1 MSKIYVRKNGSASGS
16 GTIYDPFDDLFLAVS
31 ALSSGDTLDI
41 GPGTF
46 SPSYLDFS
54 IFNNVTVIS
63 CVDSVLNVGYLY
75 TSPEK
80 NILFKGGSWNVTNIS
95 VPVPSIVVTS
105 PLPAAEIL
113 ADSVVSLLYAS
124 IGVAQID
131 VFYAVNGGAEVSFDS
146 GVSVSGSYSFDTS
159 TLGLAAA
166 DDLVIIIKDAAQH
179 LTSGSVALVV
189 YGEFTVLGYIE
200 EEYLVSIMNSKLII
214 D

>member
-1 MSKIYVRKNGSASGS
+1 VAKVYARKNGLPSGS
-16 GTIYDPFDDLFLAVS
+16 GTIYDPFNDLSLAVS

-46 SPSYLDFS
+46 FPSYLDFS
-54 IFNNVTVIS
+54 VLNNVTVIS
-63 CVDSVLNVGYLY
+63 CVDSFLNVGYLY

-80 NILFKGGSWNVTNIS
+80 NILFKGGNWNVTNIS

-105 PLPAAEIL
+105 PLPSAEIL
-113 ADSVVSLLYAS
+113 ADSVVPLLYTS
-124 IGVAQID
+124 IGAAQID
-131 VFYAVNGGAEVSFDS
+131 VFYTVNGGAEVSFDS

-159 TLGLAAA
+159 TLGLVAA
-166 DDLVIIIKDAAQH
+166 DDLVIIIKDVAQP

-189 YGEFTVLGYIE
+189 SGEFTVLGYIDG
-200 EEYLVSIMNSKLII
+200 EYLVSIMNSKLIM

>member
-1 MSKIYVRKNGSASGS
+1 MAKICVRKNGSASGS
-16 GTIYDPFDDLFLAVS
+16 GSIYDPFNNLFLAVS

-54 IFNNVTVIS
+54 IFNDITVIS

-80 NILFKGGSWNVTNIS
+80 NILFQGGDWNVADIS

-131 VFYAVNGGAEVSFDS
+131 IFYTINGGAEVSFDS

-159 TLGLAAA
+159 TLGLVAT
-166 DDLVIIIKDAAQH
+166 DDLVIIIKDTAQP
-179 LTSGSVALVV
+179 LTSDSVALVI
-189 YGEFTVLGYIE
+189 YGEFVVLGYIE
-200 EEYLVSIMNSKLII
+200 EEYLVSIMNNKLII

>member
-16 GTIYDPFDDLFLAVS
+16 GTIYDPFNDLFLAVS

-80 NILFKGGSWNVTNIS
+80 NILFQGGDWNVAVIC
-95 VPVPSIVVTS
+95 VPVPSIVISS

-113 ADSVVSLLYAS
+113 VDSVVPLLYTS

-131 VFYAVNGGAEVSFDS
+131 VFYTVNGGAEVSFDS

-159 TLGLAAA
+159 TLGLVAA
-166 DDLVIIIKDAAQH
+166 DDLVIIIKDAAQP
-179 LTSGSVALVV
+179 LTFGSVALVV
-189 YGEFTVLGYIE
+189 YGEFTVLGYIDG
-200 EEYLVSIMNSKLII
+200 EYLVSIMNNKLII